1 MNIFTNQR
9 KSTINPMEKYNN
21 RFLYSTNTKD
31 KITIFGK
38 KYELLICFQ
47 SISNPTLNL
56 KTDYIEICFPKIYKN
71 YNINSLVALMIKK
84 MFKKIAEN
92 ELDLFMDKAR
102 HVLGFAPDNYTIVDL
117 NRPLATVIDKSEII
131 FSSNIVKYDKKTIEY
146 IVFHEFCHLK
156 YKNHTKKFYE
166 LLEKYFPNYN
176 YYSQKLGNAS
186 Y

>member
-71 YNINSLVALMIKK
+71 YNINTLVEKKKKK

-102 HVLGFAPDNYTIVDL
+102 HVFGFAPDNYTIVDL

-156 YKNHTKKFYE
+156 YKTHSKKFYV
-166 LLEKYFPNYN
+166 LLEKNKPNYKVIEEQIQN
-176 YYSQKLGNAS
+176 LKY
-186 Y
+186 